1 MSIHVRTSKVFEAY
15 ASAYA
20 KILVF
25 IKFYVAGKNL
35 RWLKIDLISW
45 RRRTLSSLNIF
56 PQSLYLRLNT
66 FASKGAILLLISI
79 ADEIVHIFIV
89 YVRRVNSLHTD
100 FKLGF
105 FSCANNIQIG
115 EKNGMSS
122 LFKQNKKGLKKYRL
136 LFRKWNHWWKLRESR
151 IVFRTLP
158 NVCEEFFLLNTVNY
172 FWKKLHH
179 KCLTGF

>member
-25 IKFYVAGKNL
+25 IEFYVAGKNL

-79 ADEIVHIFIV
+79 ADEIIHIFIYNV
-89 YVRRVNSLHTD
+89 CSKSQQLAYKFWTRIFFVR
-100 FKLGF
+100 
-105 FSCANNIQIG
+105 
-115 EKNGMSS
+115 
-122 LFKQNKKGLKKYRL
+122 KQYSNRWK
-136 LFRKWNHWWKLRESR
+136 KWNVFTFQTKQKR
-151 IVFRTLP
+151 I
-158 NVCEEFFLLNTVNY
+158 
-172 FWKKLHH
+172 KKI
-179 KCLTGF
+179 